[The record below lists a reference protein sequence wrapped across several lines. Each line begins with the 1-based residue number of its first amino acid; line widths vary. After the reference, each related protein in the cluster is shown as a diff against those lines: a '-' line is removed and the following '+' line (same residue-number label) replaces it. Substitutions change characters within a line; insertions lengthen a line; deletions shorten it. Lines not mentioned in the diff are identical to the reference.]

1 MKLFELNEKLIKK
14 FEGLEWSTWRCGA
27 NTASAYEISNAI
39 KELVPEKYRQY
50 ITYHSNNR
58 HIVIFFEATVAH
70 KFIKHRVFDM
80 DVRTKQDKTFT
91 GYGTRYTI
99 DHFDYDLMTKQY
111 EEYKG
116 ESDDIDALLDFVFEL
131 AKKDAAKFR
140 DYKAS
145 ALAGIKA
152 LSEAVGTKDWSELAN
167 MINYLKINFSALYKE
182 AEINK
187 TE

>member
-14 FEGLEWSTWRCGA
+14 FEGLEWSTWRCGT

-58 HIVIFFEATVAH
+58 HIVIFFEGWVAY
-70 KFIKHRVFDM
+70 KWFRHRVLDM
-80 DVRTKQDKTFT
+80 DVRTKQDKTYT
-91 GYGTRYTI
+91 GYGTKFTV

-131 AKKDAAKFR
+131 AKKDAVEFNKYR
-140 DYKAS
+140 VS
-145 ALAGIKA
+145 AIAGFKA
-152 LSEAVGTKDWSELAN
+152 LSEAVGTKDWTELAN
-167 MINYLKINFSALYKE
+167 MINYIKANFGRLYEDAGLK
-182 AEINK
+182 K